1 MIYII
6 LEDTW
11 RLNLIFVILYF
22 KLITLYLADLD
33 WDLHIINHGVSHP
46 ELIAINSSKIQF
58 CPSNYAASA
67 SYLMKTGQSVISLT
81 CFLSKPTNYFIM
93 STGFMWK
100 VSGRKKLATIL
111 AAANIQ
117 KIIITEK
124 PDSIDL
130 SIMS

>member
-81 CFLSKPTNYFIM
+81 CFPCFLSKPTNYFIM
-93 STGFMWK
+93 STGFIWK

-124 PDSIDL
+124 PDSID
-130 SIMS
+130 